1 MMVPMS
7 VVRILA
13 FSVEAAL
20 GEGVEHLLGAR
31 ALAYESQAGFERL
44 ELLEPTDGRST
55 WLFVTRW
62 VDEASFNAFMGTPTF
77 SDQDLADRIAMF
89 GGPESITGE
98 VWNYQVAFDS
108 ST

>member
-1 MMVPMS
+1 MMLPMS

-13 FSVEAAL
+13 ISVGAGL

-31 ALAYESQAGFERL
+31 ALAYQNQDGFERL

-62 VDEASFNAFMGTPTF
+62 VDEASFNAFMGSPTF
-77 SDQDLADRIAMF
+77 TDDDLAQRIAAF
-89 GGPESITGE
+89 GAPESVTGE
-98 VWNYQVAFDS
+98 VWNYKVALDS

>member
-1 MMVPMS
+1 MMMPMS

-13 FSVEAAL
+13 ISVEEGL

-31 ALAYESQAGFERL
+31 ALAYQNQAGFERL

-62 VDEASFNAFMGTPTF
+62 VDEASYSAFMGSPTF
-77 SDQDLADRIAMF
+77 TDHDLADRIATF
-89 GGPESITGE
+89 AAPESVTGE
-98 VWNYQVAFDS
+98 VWNYRVALDS
-108 ST
+108 SP

>member
-13 FSVEAAL
+13 FNVEADI

-31 ALAYESQAGFERL
+31 ALAYKNQAGFERL

-62 VDEASFNAFMGTPTF
+62 VDEASFNTFMGSPTF
-77 SDQDLADRIAMF
+77 TDHDLADRIALF
-89 GGPESITGE
+89 GGPESLTGE
-98 VWNYQVAFDS
+98 VWNYRVALDS
-108 ST
+108 SA

>member
-1 MMVPMS
+1 MIVPMS

-13 FSVEAAL
+13 FSVEADL
-20 GEGVEHLLGAR
+20 GEGVEHLLAAR
-31 ALAYESQAGFERL
+31 ALAYRNQDGFERL

-62 VDEASFNAFMGTPTF
+62 VDEASFNAFMGGPTF
-77 SDQDLADRIAMF
+77 TDHDLADRIALF
-89 GGPESITGE
+89 GGPKSLTGE
-98 VWNYQVAFDS
+98 VWNYKVAIES

>member
-13 FSVEAAL
+13 FNVEARL

-31 ALAYESQAGFERL
+31 ALAYKNQAGFERL
-44 ELLEPTDGRST
+44 ELLEPTDGRPT

-62 VDEASFNAFMGTPTF
+62 VDEASFNTFMGSPTF
-77 SDQDLADRIAMF
+77 TDQDLADRIAMF
-89 GGPESITGE
+89 GGPESLTGE
-98 VWNYQVAFDS
+98 VWNYKVALDS

>member
-1 MMVPMS
+1 VPMS

-13 FSVEAAL
+13 IDVGAGL
-20 GEGVEHLLGAR
+20 GEGVTHLLGAR
-31 ALAYESQAGFERL
+31 ALAYQNQAGFERL

-62 VDEASFNAFMGTPTF
+62 VDEASFLAFMGSPTF
-77 SDQDLADRIAMF
+77 TDDDLAERIARF
-89 GGPESITGE
+89 GGAESLTGE
-98 VWNYQVAFDS
+98 VWNYTVTLDA

>member
-1 MMVPMS
+1 MVPMS

-13 FSVEAAL
+13 ISVEEGL

-31 ALAYESQAGFERL
+31 ALAYQTQEGFERL

-62 VDEASFNAFMGTPTF
+62 VDEASFNAFMGIPAF
-77 SDQDLADRIAMF
+77 GDQELADRIATY
-89 GGPESITGE
+89 GGPESLTGE
-98 VWNYQVAFDS
+98 VWNYRVALDS
-108 ST
+108 SA

>member
-13 FSVEAAL
+13 FNVEEAV
-20 GEGVEHLLGAR
+20 GEGVEHLLSAR
-31 ALAYESQAGFERL
+31 ALAYRGQAGFERL

-62 VDEASFNAFMGTPTF
+62 VDEASFNAFMGSPTF
-77 SDQDLADRIAMF
+77 TDDDLAQRIAAF
-89 GGPESITGE
+89 GAPESVTGE
-98 VWNYQVAFDS
+98 VWNYRVALDALP
-108 ST
+108 

>member
-1 MMVPMS
+1 MMMPMS

-13 FSVEAAL
+13 ISVEPGL
-20 GEGVEHLLGAR
+20 GHGVEHLLGAR
-31 ALAYESQAGFERL
+31 ALAYENQDGFERL

-62 VDEASFNAFMGTPTF
+62 VDEASFNTFMGSPNFT
-77 SDQDLADRIAMF
+77 DHDLADRIAAF
-89 GGPESITGE
+89 GAPESVTGE
-98 VWNYQVAFDS
+98 VWNYRVALDS

>member
-1 MMVPMS
+1 MS

-13 FSVEAAL
+13 ISVGEGL
-20 GEGVEHLLGAR
+20 GEGVEHLLAAR
-31 ALAYESQAGFERL
+31 ARAYENQDGFERL

-62 VDEASFNAFMGTPTF
+62 VDEASFNTFMGSPTF
-77 SDQDLADRIAMF
+77 TDDDLAARIAAF
-89 GGPESITGE
+89 GGPESLTGE
-98 VWNYQVAFDS
+98 VWNYRVALDS

>member
-1 MMVPMS
+1 MMESMS

-13 FSVEAAL
+13 FNVEAGV

-31 ALAYESQAGFERL
+31 ALAYQNQDGFERL

-62 VDEASFNAFMGTPTF
+62 VDEASFNAFMGSPAF

-89 GGPESITGE
+89 GGPESLTGE
-98 VWNYQVAFDS
+98 VWNYQVAFD
-108 ST
+108 TAT

>member
-13 FSVEAAL
+13 ISVEAAL
-20 GEGVEHLLGAR
+20 GEGVEHLFAAR
-31 ALAYESQAGFERL
+31 ALAYQNADGFERL
-44 ELLEPTDGRST
+44 ELLEPTDGRSR

-62 VDEASFNAFMGTPTF
+62 VDEASFNAFMGSPDF
-77 SDQDLADRIAMF
+77 SDDDLAGRIATF
-89 GGPESITGE
+89 GAPESVTGE
-98 VWNYQVAFDS
+98 VWNYRVALDS